1 MANKDYDDLLRSF
14 MNNSSKAYD
23 EDRHAV
29 EKQAQQ
35 APVQR
40 NAAADRAAR
49 HKKEQQMENRL
60 AAKKRKKAS
69 KPPKESTP
77 ARKLGKVLLGC
88 LMVICVVGI
97 VCCSVLFIY
106 GYSVVHGDKVFD
118 LTEQKYSQN
127 MTSFIYGT
135 DKNGK
140 TVEITRLHGE
150 ENRIWVDMDD
160 MSPYMPKAFVAG
172 EDKRFYEH
180 HGVDWVRTIGVFVKP
195 HQLRSGRFNHYPAVD
210 QELNGRE
217 NQVTFIRKFN
227 EILQALN
234 LERNYSKDEIIEAY
248 LNTVYLS
255 NGCYGVKTA
264 AEKYFGKDIKD
275 LNAAECA
282 SLAAIT
288 KAPSTYDPLNDPKA
302 NKKRQE
308 YFLEAMY
315 KEGSISKDEYESAKS
330 YKLVFTNSKE
340 YKGSKV
346 KAKSTKKAQTVNS
359 YYVDHVITSVIED
372 LQKNGYTYKKAKNM
386 VYGGGLKIYTAID
399 FDVQKA
405 LENVY
410 ENYKRMPDETV
421 QGAMVVMDYN
431 GRVLGLVGWHRKEES
446 QFGTEPRHHVQATA
460 RFYH

>member
-140 TVEITRLHGE
+140 TVEITPPAWGR
-150 ENRIWVDMDD
+150 
-160 MSPYMPKAFVAG
+160 
-172 EDKRFYEH
+172 
-180 HGVDWVRTIGVFVKP
+180 KP
-195 HQLRSGRFNHYPAVD
+195 HLGGHGRYEPLYA
-210 QELNGRE
+210 QGICGR
-217 NQVTFIRKFN
+217 
-227 EILQALN
+227 
-234 LERNYSKDEIIEAY
+234 
-248 LNTVYLS
+248 
-255 NGCYGVKTA
+255 
-264 AEKYFGKDIKD
+264 
-275 LNAAECA
+275 
-282 SLAAIT
+282 
-288 KAPSTYDPLNDPKA
+288 
-302 NKKRQE
+302 
-308 YFLEAMY
+308 
-315 KEGSISKDEYESAKS
+315 
-330 YKLVFTNSKE
+330 
-340 YKGSKV
+340 
-346 KAKSTKKAQTVNS
+346 
-359 YYVDHVITSVIED
+359 
-372 LQKNGYTYKKAKNM
+372 
-386 VYGGGLKIYTAID
+386 
-399 FDVQKA
+399 
-405 LENVY
+405 
-410 ENYKRMPDETV
+410 
-421 QGAMVVMDYN
+421 
-431 GRVLGLVGWHRKEES
+431 
-446 QFGTEPRHHVQATA
+446 
-460 RFYH
+460 